1 MKHRM
6 RMLWMLPMALALSCC
21 NNANDGPAPLSSET
35 FEQALSILQAQ
46 FRLGSAEARANCL
59 EALQVSRDPRVVDM
73 IDRGLHDGE
82 WVVRF
87 AAAMAAG
94 ERRAGDVKPVLN
106 TLVVHDPNPNVHV
119 GCIYA
124 LWRLGD
130 ESHVSELGQL
140 IVATDPGVR
149 ANTALVLGKMGESSI
164 VLLDRYRDDPDIRVR
179 FAITAALARLGNPTA
194 MNVILSE
201 SVNKFAED
209 QFYAMEVCA
218 DLPASLPESFR
229 TQPLLTVLDD
239 GTLPR
244 GLSRDAEYLTAARQL
259 IAARSLAKM
268 RYNNEAAA
276 KVAID
281 NRDNADPRVRALAA
295 LALGEM
301 LPSRDA
307 PTMDWM
313 LKDPDETV
321 RRSAAAAV
329 VNIYSRAARPKA

>member
-59 EALQVSRDPRVVDM
+59 EALQVSRDPRVVDALALL
-73 IDRGLHDGE
+73 IGL
-82 WVVRF
+82 
-87 AAAMAAG
+87 A
-94 ERRAGDVKPVLN
+94 
-106 TLVVHDPNPNVHV
+106 
-119 GCIYA
+119 IYA

-194 MNVILSE
+194 IAPGIVAGCG
-201 SVNKFAED
+201 VF
-209 QFYAMEVCA
+209 
-218 DLPASLPESFR
+218 
-229 TQPLLTVLDD
+229 D
-239 GTLPR
+239 G
-244 GLSRDAEYLTAARQL
+244 
-259 IAARSLAKM
+259 
-268 RYNNEAAA
+268 
-276 KVAID
+276 
-281 NRDNADPRVRALAA
+281 
-295 LALGEM
+295 
-301 LPSRDA
+301 
-307 PTMDWM
+307 
-313 LKDPDETV
+313 
-321 RRSAAAAV
+321 SAAVDRGPIAGEDALQ
-329 VNIYSRAARPKA
+329 